1 VTGGTPLRTKVLT
14 ALVAVVAV
22 VIVVAVVGASGTRPV
37 RLTTPPSSSPAA
49 PVGTSP
55 TTNLPASAAET
66 PTTAPEP
73 EPEPAPEPPESTVIH
88 SAASSPSPSRRVISS
103 AGATPT
109 SSSSSTSQGSISVD
123 YASTAPN
130 PPSADIPADPNLA
143 VTCRSPDDGN
153 ACIDAAVLAIDNART
168 QEGIGPMVLPADF
181 AELTLS
187 EQLFVMVDCERVD
200 RGLTPIAGELASL
213 DQVAAGAAQ
222 DQSDPSVPSEGIA
235 GLSVSAWVGNWASTD
250 SVGDALYEWMY
261 DDGLGSINVDCTSA
275 DQSGCWIHRDN
286 ILGFQND
293 VDGFGGSLSFGGAA
307 VVTSPA
313 HGQPLVSV
321 TMLTTWSPDTA
332 TGYYYTWDQA
342 VDDGAA

>member
-1 VTGGTPLRTKVLT
+1 MSGGTRLRTKVLP
-14 ALVAVVAV
+14 VSIAVMVV
-22 VIVVAVVGASGTRPV
+22 VIVVAVVDISGSRPV
-37 RLTTPPSSSPAA
+37 GLTTPPSSTPAA
-49 PVGTSP
+49 PRGTSP
-55 TTNLPASAAET
+55 TTTGPAPATET

-73 EPEPAPEPPESTVIH
+73 AAEAPESPVTHP
-88 SAASSPSPSRRVISS
+88 AASSPSPSRRVITS
-103 AGATPT
+103 AGAATPA
-109 SSSSSTSQGSISVD
+109 SSSSTGQGSASVD
-123 YASTAPN
+123 YASTAPD

-143 VTCRSPDDGN
+143 STCRSPDSGN
-153 ACIDAAVLAIDNART
+153 ACIDSTVLAIDNARA
-168 QEGIGPMVLPADF
+168 QEGIGPMELPTDF
-181 AELTLS
+181 GQLTLS

-222 DQSDPSVPSEGIA
+222 DQSDPSLPSEGIA
-235 GLSVSAWVGNWASTD
+235 GVSVSAWVGNWALTD

-261 DDGLGSINVDCTSA
+261 DDGLGSINVDCTEA

-293 VDGFGGSLSFGGAA
+293 VDEFGGSLSFGGAV

-313 HGQPLVSV
+313 HGLSLESV